1 MIKHSL
7 TPEELEAFEELQKVA
22 AARDEGPYDPPRP
35 EFQVVRLST
44 RLVDEI
50 RRLWALPTVSDT
62 PQLIPAF
69 GIVDAETTPEPT
81 LM

>member
-1 MIKHSL
+1 MIKPSL

-44 RLVDEI
+44 RLVEEI
-50 RRLWALPTVSDT
+50 RRLWALPALPETASVVPT
-62 PQLIPAF
+62 F
-69 GIVDAETTPEPT
+69 GIVEPDTIREPT
-81 LM
+81 VI